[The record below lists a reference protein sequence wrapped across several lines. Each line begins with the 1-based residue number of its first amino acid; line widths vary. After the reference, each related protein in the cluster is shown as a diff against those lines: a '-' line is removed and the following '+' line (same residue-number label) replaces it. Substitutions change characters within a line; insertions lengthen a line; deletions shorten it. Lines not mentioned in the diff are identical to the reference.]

1 MLFSD
6 HFRFIHSQLAPTCPI
21 ENFAQI
27 AVPSALGMNSKK
39 DFYAPIRF
47 SIQVAKGQ
55 AGAIRMDVPV
65 HANEKQWLPELHER
79 LVGMLKLPKG
89 AAHGVEL
96 RTVTGTSLKEV
107 PTEKLN
113 ATGKLHLFV
122 DGRRK
127 LLDGIPIVPVEYSVT
142 KRADIKSWFTEAK
155 ADLPDKIANV
165 LHNKQDVY
173 AIDEAIKNTES
184 SETSKA
190 IATHLRSSVA
200 NWNEFVRSRNISSPT
215 TVDPKVTERALQ
227 AVTKHVL
234 NYVRSH
240 VGASKHAVTTHLA
253 CEMAKRQTDSL
264 LLGDNVTDTLVS
276 SSSSFHDLFHKLARD
291 ALASPTLESAVIEA
305 IYAAPMGAEQ
315 PTTTLLSVN
324 SPAAVARKMG
334 RSSASHHP
342 WNAQVHHTILAVKGS
357 YPSDYLARHTRQD
370 MSATAPYVGDVAKTY
385 KAYHMFAGIHSV
397 PPGLVIKAGI
407 PQFAP
412 PPLNVAAIMR
422 ERLVPKVIPISNGD
436 LPRLIPIDCGHAPA
450 PKDDDDDD
458 EVSVPINCGHA
469 PAPKDDD
476 EDEEKSVESK
486 MPPLIPID
494 VAAAMRS
501 RLVRIQDD
509 DEKMPPPIPIDVA
522 AVMRSRLVR
531 IQDDNDDNDG
541 DIERH
546 IHEVDEFPHLPSVAD
561 VFKK

>member
-21 ENFAQI
+21 EQFAHI
-27 AVPSALGMNSKK
+27 AVPTALGMNSKK

-65 HANEKQWLPELHER
+65 HANDKQWLPELHER

-89 AAHGVEL
+89 AAHGVDL
-96 RTVTGTSLKEV
+96 RTVTGNSIKEV

-113 ATGKLHLFV
+113 AVGKLHLFV

-127 LLDGIPIVPVEYSVT
+127 LLDGIPTVPVEYSVT

-155 ADLPDKIANV
+155 AELPDKIANV
-165 LHNKQDVY
+165 LHNKQDVF
-173 AIDEAIKNTES
+173 AIEEAIKNTEN
-184 SETSKA
+184 SETAKA
-190 IATHLRSSVA
+190 ISSYLGSSVA
-200 NWNEFVRSRNISSPT
+200 NWNEFVRSRNISSPSA
-215 TVDPKVTERALQ
+215 VDPKVTERALQ

-240 VGASKHAVTTHLA
+240 IGASKHAVTTHLA

-264 LLGDNVTDTLVS
+264 LLGDNVTVNDTS
-276 SSSSFHDLFHKLARD
+276 TSFHDLFHKLARD

-305 IYAAPMGAEQ
+305 IYAAPLGVEQ
-315 PTTTLLSVN
+315 PMTTLLSVN

-412 PPLNVAAIMR
+412 PPLDVAAIMR
-422 ERLVPKVIPISNGD
+422 ERLVPKVIPISNGN
-436 LPRLIPIDCGHAPA
+436 LPRLIPLECGHVPA
-450 PKDDDDDD
+450 PK
-458 EVSVPINCGHA
+458 EEE
-469 PAPKDDD
+469 
-476 EDEEKSVESK
+476 EDKEEKPVESN
-486 MPPLIPID
+486 MPPL
-494 VAAAMRS
+494 
-501 RLVRIQDD
+501 
-509 DEKMPPPIPIDVA
+509 IPIDVA

-531 IQDDNDDNDG
+531 IQDDNDEDDG

-546 IHEVDEFPHLPSVAD
+546 IHEVDEFPHLPSVSD